1 MIGQNDTVGWQNKG
15 SAVRDLSRDY
25 YLLQALQGCWL
36 GKLMVWVVELV
47 VWEVAVELSVRAEVA
62 VELSVVAEVVA
73 GVLPSEVEFVRRDHT
88 YTRAR

>member
-1 MIGQNDTVGWQNKG
+1 MPNHCRRVIGQNDTVGWQNKG

-47 VWEVAVELSVRAEVA
+47 VWEVAVELSVRAEV
-62 VELSVVAEVVA
+62 VAE
-73 GVLPSEVEFVRRDHT
+73 VLPSEVEFVRSDHT